1 MIIRTNILITSVFHT
16 ESIRDC
22 PELHNSKSFVK
33 MSCMHICRYDCI
45 KLQDTESMLLPLFQ
59 TIKNQ
64 FFSDVKSS
72 ALRTDRITRITD
84 MSASSHISR
93 VENIQPPNSFRF

>member
-1 MIIRTNILITSVFHT
+1 MIIRTNIFISSVFHA
-16 ESIRDC
+16 ESLRDR
-22 PELHNSKSFVK
+22 PELNESQPFVK
-33 MSCMHICRYDCI
+33 MPCMHIRRYNRI

-72 ALRTDRITRITD
+72 FLGTNRITRITD
-84 MSASSHISR
+84 MSASSYIIWMQN
-93 VENIQPPNSFRF
+93 V